1 MPQVMLLVMLKVR
14 SHLTKISPSK
24 HAPIRTCIVTGTA
37 DQSDQLIRFV
47 VSPDGIIFPDIGHK
61 LDGRGAW
68 VMASRDVLEQA
79 ITSKRLE
86 KALKASAIVPDL
98 IEYVDQQLLNRV
110 QHMLGM
116 GRRAGVVIGGAGKIS
131 ASKRPVTMLL
141 AATDASEREARTLGA
156 ATDNIHKGYITGEE
170 LGKVF
175 GRSSLAFVACLEEY
189 DGFQVSLDRELC
201 RLKGIRGVKAG
212 S

>member
-1 MPQVMLLVMLKVR
+1 MQMAIPPLMSKVR
-14 SHLTKISPSK
+14 SHLTKISPTK
-24 HAPIRTCIVTGTA
+24 HAPIRTCIVTGNT

-47 VSPDGIIFPDIGHK
+47 VSPDGVIFPDIGHK

-68 VMASRDVLEQA
+68 VMACRAVLEQA
-79 ITSKRLE
+79 IKSKRLE

-98 IEYVDQQLLNRV
+98 IEYVDQQLLFRV

-131 ASKRPVTMLL
+131 ASKRLVTMLL
-141 AATDASEREARTLGA
+141 AASDASEREAKTLA
-156 ATDNIHKGYITGEE
+156 AQAYIHKGYITGEE

-189 DGFQVSLDRELC
+189 EGFKVSLDRELC
-201 RLKGIRGVKAG
+201 RLKGIRG
-212 S
+212 